1 MIINCSIMFGNISFA
16 AQMNEHIDS
25 ICIECIVEYTDKSLY
40 QHIHISKHLWQSQIS
55 TYRQHL

>member
-1 MIINCSIMFGNISFA
+1 MFGNISFA

-40 QHIHISKHLWQSQIS
+40 QHIHISKHFWQSQIS